1 MNGTPLLRPLLVGAL
16 VALAAHAPL
25 SDRAAAQIP
34 ATGPFEVAELGVAE
48 LQAALLSGS
57 VTCREIVAGY
67 LQRIERYDRPS
78 GLNAI
83 TEVHPAALA
92 VADSI
97 DRALAAGQPAAEKP
111 FVDQSRIDF
120 PCHRTVCTFPRD
132 VRAVQPGE
140 TDIAVDPRYDRFGA
154 EFQRWQRRESTGL
167 ASY

>member
-1 MNGTPLLRPLLVGAL
+1 MPKSAGILQHVIEQMLVVPG
-16 VALAAHAPL
+16 
-25 SDRAAAQIP
+25 R
-34 ATGPFEVAELGVAE
+34 
-48 LQAALLSGS
+48 
-57 VTCREIVAGY
+57 C
-67 LQRIERYDRPS
+67 
-78 GLNAI
+78 
-83 TEVHPAALA
+83 
-92 VADSI
+92 
-97 DRALAAGQPAAEKP
+97 LAAGQPAAEKP